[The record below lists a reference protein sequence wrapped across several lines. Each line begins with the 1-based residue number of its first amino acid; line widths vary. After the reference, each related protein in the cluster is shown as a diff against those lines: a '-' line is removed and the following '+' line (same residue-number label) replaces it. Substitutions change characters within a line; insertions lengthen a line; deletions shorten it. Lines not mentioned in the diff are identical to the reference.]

1 MRETRWKGNLVSLG
15 SVLLLLPRGLFN
27 NPFPRDVINEN
38 SSDSAAIV
46 FSTRFA
52 HSRSWST
59 MVISLKIGNGHGSMW
74 NCASWLLLWFRDSPT
89 GSPHWWPGTPGI
101 LKMIYISRNLM
112 PVGCF
117 TGPTTLDFMKFNIS
131 RPRNYGLMDFT
142 TESTESW
149 MRSNGIYIYISRSI
163 SAIWLY
169 YLLIHFF
176 IFLLFPHIVQRNWCG
191 SSIDWFGVHWR
202 YVKRKFRKSVVFR
215 KIFLR
220 DRRES
225 CAHPD
230 KANLK

>member
-1 MRETRWKGNLVSLG
+1 MDTDPCEIVPHDFSYG
-15 SVLLLLPRGLFN
+15 SVILP
-27 NPFPRDVINEN
+27 
-38 SSDSAAIV
+38 
-46 FSTRFA
+46 
-52 HSRSWST
+52 
-59 MVISLKIGNGHGSMW
+59 
-74 NCASWLLLWFRDSPT
+74 
-89 GSPHWWPGTPGI
+89 PGPPMAWYTGI

-163 SAIWLY
+163 SVIWLY

-176 IFLLFPHIVQRNWCG
+176 PRTVQRNWCG
-191 SSIDWFGVHWR
+191 SSIDWFGVHWLIRR

>member
-1 MRETRWKGNLVSLG
+1 MVPW
-15 SVLLLLPRGLFN
+15 
-27 NPFPRDVINEN
+27 
-38 SSDSAAIV
+38 
-46 FSTRFA
+46 FSHR
-52 HSRSWST
+52 
-59 MVISLKIGNGHGSMW
+59 V
-74 NCASWLLLWFRDSPT
+74 P
-89 GSPHWWPGTPGI
+89 PWPGTPGI

-149 MRSNGIYIYISRSI
+149 MCSNGIYIYISRSI

-191 SSIDWFGVHWR
+191 SSIDWFGVHWLIR
-202 YVKRKFRKSVVFR
+202 RFVKRKFRKSVVFR

-225 CAHPD
+225 SIRIRLIWNKKQKKILLLRHFSSPLPGNNSN
-230 KANLK
+230 KFPINLARDYIRIRRPIVIDSARFIIGNWLEQFDRER